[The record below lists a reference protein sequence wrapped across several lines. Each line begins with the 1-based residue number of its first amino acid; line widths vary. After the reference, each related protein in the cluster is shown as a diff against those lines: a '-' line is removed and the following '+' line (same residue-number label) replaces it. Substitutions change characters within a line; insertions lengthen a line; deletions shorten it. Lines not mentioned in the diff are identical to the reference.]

1 MQENALENCGYRS
14 ALLARSSFAST
25 RLHKPVNL
33 GYAVSRGDVG
43 VMQQYKT
50 VAGYGEREIVIERSR
65 FIGYAQRVTT
75 EEEAAA
81 FIALIKKKHWDATHN
96 CSAFVI
102 GEHDQ
107 IQRSSDDGEPS
118 GTAGKPILECIK
130 KNGLK
135 DTVVVV
141 TRYFGGIKL
150 GAGGLVRAYT
160 AGTVAALQ
168 AAGIVAHV
176 LHTKIAVTVAYHWW
190 GKLENELRAGAH
202 RVVDTAYTDKV
213 TVRVLIPAGEEE
225 AFAQRVTDLT
235 HGQAHLVVGAKTY
248 VEVPIATVAEESGEA
263 E

>member
-1 MQENALENCGYRS
+1 MI
-14 ALLARSSFAST
+14 
-25 RLHKPVNL
+25 
-33 GYAVSRGDVG
+33 
-43 VMQQYKT
+43 QQYKT
-50 VAGYGEREIVIERSR
+50 VSGYGEREIVIERSR
-65 FIGYAQRVTT
+65 FIGYAQRATT
-75 EEEAAA
+75 EEEATA
-81 FIALIKKKHWDATHN
+81 FIAMIKKKHWDATHN

-160 AGTVAALQ
+160 AGTAAALQ
-168 AAGIVAHV
+168 AAGIVAHI
-176 LHTKIAVTVAYHWW
+176 LHVRVRVTVDYHWW
-190 GKLENELRAGAH
+190 GKVENELRSGGH
-202 RVVDTAYTDKV
+202 RVADTAYTDV
-213 TVRVLIPAGEEE
+213 VSVEVLIPAGEES
-225 AFAQRVTDLT
+225 AFVERMTDLT
-235 HGQAHLVVGAKTY
+235 NGQAEIACGEKEY
-248 VEVPIATVAEESGEA
+248 VEVPIEAVGQEEEK

>member
-1 MQENALENCGYRS
+1 MI
-14 ALLARSSFAST
+14 
-25 RLHKPVNL
+25 
-33 GYAVSRGDVG
+33 
-43 VMQQYKT
+43 QQYKT
-50 VAGYGEREIVIERSR
+50 VAGYGEQEIVIERSR
-65 FIGYAQRVTT
+65 FIGYAQRATT
-75 EEEAAA
+75 EEEATA
-81 FIALIKKKHWDATHN
+81 FIAMIKKKHWDATHN

-168 AAGIVAHV
+168 GARIVAHI
-176 LHTKIAVTVAYHWW
+176 LHVRITVTVDYHWW
-190 GKLENELRAGAH
+190 GKVENELRVGDH
-202 RVVDTAYTDKV
+202 RVVDTSYTD
-213 TVRVLIPAGEEE
+213 TVAVQVLIPAGEEDGFVE
-225 AFAQRVTDLT
+225 RMTDLT
-235 HGQAHLVVGAKTY
+235 NGQAEILLEEKEY
-248 VEVPIATVAEESGEA
+248 VEVPIEEVGEEA
-263 E
+263 

>member
-1 MQENALENCGYRS
+1 ML
-14 ALLARSSFAST
+14 F
-25 RLHKPVNL
+25 
-33 GYAVSRGDVG
+33 SRGDVD

-65 FIGYAQRVTT
+65 FIGYAQRVTS

-81 FIALIKKKHWDATHN
+81 FIATIKKKHWDATHN

-107 IQRSSDDGEPS
+107 IQLSSDDGEPS

-130 KNGLK
+130 KNGVK

-150 GAGGLVRAYT
+150 GAGGLIRAYT
-160 AGTVAALQ
+160 AATVAALQ

-176 LHTKIAVTVAYHWW
+176 LHSGITVTVEYHWW
-190 GKLENELRAGAH
+190 GKLENELRTGSH
-202 RVVDTAYTDKV
+202 RVVDTTYTDKV
-213 TVRVLIPAGEEE
+213 SVRVLIPAGEEE
-225 AFAQRVTDLT
+225 AFVERVTDLT
-235 HGQAHLVVGAKTY
+235 NGQAQIVLGDKEY
-248 VEVPIATVAEESGEA
+248 VEVPIAAVGAEQGDA